1 MRYTVIVDGPNLIP
15 RLIENGLDKDVIAD
29 DFSLN
34 KLLVNAIRTPMGL
47 ELGNPSTLG
56 LEFIYSPK
64 LPGPQNKKLTQEQ
77 WDNLLNRSSKE
88 NAITLTKVDIASK
101 NEEKGVDVTVAVRL
115 IEVAEICDIV
125 CLVSSDKD
133 YVPVLEYLK
142 RKGKYV
148 CTVGFADSHPIELRN
163 LSYLFID
170 IGTYI
175 KKEY

>member
-1 MRYTVIVDGPNLIP
+1 MRYTVIVDGPNLIS
-15 RLIENGLDKDVIAD
+15 RLIDNKLNKDVIAD
-29 DFSLN
+29 NFSLR
-34 KLLVNAIRTPMGL
+34 KLLLNGIRDPIRPEFGSI
-47 ELGNPSTLG
+47 STTG
-56 LEFIYSPK
+56 LEFIYSDK
-64 LPGPQNKKLTQEQ
+64 LPGPEGNKLSQNQWKKFI
-77 WDNLLNRSSKE
+77 DRSSKE
-88 NAITLTKVDIASK
+88 NIVTLTRVVVASK
-101 NEEKGVDVTVAVRL
+101 NEEKGVDVSVAVRL
-115 IEVAEICDIV
+115 IEAADLCDII